1 METNALTGCLSLS
14 ITLNKWTTLSEM
26 PFSPDECLAPERGFL
41 LLLREVQILHSSFQ
55 GTISWQHISSCF
67 PACILFPSGC
77 FLCVTHPLPHA
88 NPRPVSLFML
98 LSQLDYLLSS
108 RCSGPHEFLQPSL
121 STQTTTMAAGSPGP
135 CALRIF

>member
-14 ITLNKWTTLSEM
+14 ITLTKWTTLSGR
-26 PFSPDECLAPERGFL
+26 PFSPDECPAPERGFL
-41 LLLREVQILHSSFQ
+41 LLLSEVQILHSSFQ
-55 GTISWQHISSCF
+55 GTISRQLISSCF

-77 FLCVTHPLPHA
+77 FLCVTHLLPHA

-108 RCSGPHEFLQPSL
+108 SCSGLHQFPHLSL
-121 STQTTTMAAGSPGP
+121 STQSTTMAACSPGP